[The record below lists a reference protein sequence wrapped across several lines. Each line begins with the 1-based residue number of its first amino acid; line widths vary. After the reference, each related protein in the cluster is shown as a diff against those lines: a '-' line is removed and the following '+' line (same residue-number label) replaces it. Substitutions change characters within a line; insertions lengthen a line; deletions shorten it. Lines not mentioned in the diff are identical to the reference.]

1 MGCYSL
7 NKGINGACDTSM
19 GGITK
24 VLLTEF
30 NEALFTLNS
39 GATEVESVLS
49 AATFYEFNFRKGTG
63 SMTSTLNVDDANYSN
78 YVGTDLVM
86 SFGKMETAKRV
97 AIQAL
102 AQSELAG
109 IVKDANG
116 KYWAL
121 GVTEPLTSS
130 AGEGATGQ
138 ARGDSNHYSVTL
150 HVDEAQYPYEV
161 PATVVAGITPA
172 Q

>member
-39 GATEVESVLS
+39 GATEVESVS
-49 AATFYEFNFRKGTG
+49 SGATFYEFNFRKGTG

-86 SFGKMETAKRV
+86 SFGKMETNKRV
-97 AIQAL
+97 AVCLRVLPGA
-102 AQSELAG
+102 
-109 IVKDANG
+109 
-116 KYWAL
+116 KYKNFA
-121 GVTEPLTSS
+121 
-130 AGEGATGQ
+130 
-138 ARGDSNHYSVTL
+138 SVINI
-150 HVDEAQYPYEV
+150 Y
-161 PATVVAGITPA
+161 
-172 Q
+172 